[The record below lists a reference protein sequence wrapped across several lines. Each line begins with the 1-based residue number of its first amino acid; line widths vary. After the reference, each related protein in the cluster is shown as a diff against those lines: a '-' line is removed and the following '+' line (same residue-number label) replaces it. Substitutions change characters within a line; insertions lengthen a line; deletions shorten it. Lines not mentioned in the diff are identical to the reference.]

1 MTASPAQGRIFI
13 NYRREDTDFPAGW
26 LYERLAKR
34 FGERHIFKDV
44 DSIDPGDDFVDV
56 ITEAVGSCDVLLAVI
71 GDQWL
76 TVVGQ
81 DGRRRL
87 DSPDDFVRLEIEA
100 ALARNVRVIPILV
113 EGARMPHAEELP
125 DSLAKLARRQALE
138 LSPARFDGDTR
149 RLMDVLDRSITEI
162 RAQSTAVDGPA
173 SDPAPVPVPSP
184 SPPAPTPP
192 APTSPAPTTPAP
204 PPPHA
209 PVTEPRGGT
218 VPRRWRFGWWL
229 GLAGLLVVAVV
240 AALTLRPNPPTTVAA
255 HGQKVTP
262 LPTGTTE
269 LVIGFVGGVA
279 SSGKNPDSVLGGFD
293 PILSIDPATD
303 RPQGLDVDLANALGD
318 KLGVAIRFHPVE
330 HFTHSL
336 SDVRDRRVDIGMS
349 VLRDRGEGRRVVD
362 FVDYL
367 ASPTALLIRK
377 GNPDGIRSLADL
389 CGRTVARPIEMPAGS
404 VVDQSHRCEAAGKPM
419 VTLVSCPRIGGFEP
433 DSDENVRLRPCPA
446 GRDPLQLVADGRAH
460 AAVLDRPV
468 ADRLLATSDLGQHLA
483 IAKPEVDAGPYG
495 IAIRKGD
502 TQVRDAIQSALRALM
517 ADGTYNRILAHWN
530 LERFALRDA
539 TVNDGS

>member
-1 MTASPAQGRIFI
+1 MTASLAQGRIFI

-26 LYERLAKR
+26 LYERLVKR

-44 DSIDPGDDFVDV
+44 DSIQLGDDFVDV

-76 TVVGQ
+76 TVVDQ

-149 RLMDVLDRSITEI
+149 RLMDVLDRTITEI
-162 RAQSTAVDGPA
+162 RAQSTDVDGPA

-184 SPPAPTPP
+184 SPPAPT
-192 APTSPAPTTPAP
+192 TPAPTTPAP
-204 PPPHA
+204 PPPRA

-218 VPRRWRFGWWL
+218 VPRRWRSGWWL

-240 AALTLRPNPPTTVAA
+240 AALMLRPNPPTTVAA

-279 SSGKNPDSVLGGFD
+279 SSEKNPDSVLGGFD

-318 KLGVAIRFHPVE
+318 KLGVAIEVPSRRALHP
-330 HFTHSL
+330 L
-336 SDVRDRRVDIGMS
+336 AQRR
-349 VLRDRGEGRRVVD
+349 
-362 FVDYL
+362 
-367 ASPTALLIRK
+367 
-377 GNPDGIRSLADL
+377 
-389 CGRTVARPIEMPAGS
+389 ARPAGG
-404 VVDQSHRCEAAGKPM
+404 HRHVGAAG
-419 VTLVSCPRIGGFEP
+419 PRVAGWSTSSTISP
-433 DSDENVRLRPCPA
+433 RRP
-446 GRDPLQLVADGRAH
+446 
-460 AAVLDRPV
+460 
-468 ADRLLATSDLGQHLA
+468 S
-483 IAKPEVDAGPYG
+483 
-495 IAIRKGD
+495 
-502 TQVRDAIQSALRALM
+502 
-517 ADGTYNRILAHWN
+517 
-530 LERFALRDA
+530 
-539 TVNDGS
+539 